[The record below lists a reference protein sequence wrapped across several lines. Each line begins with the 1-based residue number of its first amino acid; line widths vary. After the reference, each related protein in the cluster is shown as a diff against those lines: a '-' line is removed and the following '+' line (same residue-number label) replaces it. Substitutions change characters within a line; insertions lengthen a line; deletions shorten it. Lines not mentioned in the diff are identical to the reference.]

1 VPAKFA
7 SLSPTVAKSNGVGV
21 VVGLKRPPCAG
32 SSGDAGGSDSRC
44 STPVSTTSSAGGSQ
58 NLSTDNH
65 EKFASSCPPP
75 SKCRK
80 VDYDVVDDVYC
91 ELGLEAIDETQSNFD
106 DDVDDV
112 DDQER
117 ENSDNDDLEESASVT
132 WSEAADSVSG
142 TTNLD
147 KVNLVKIFPRRPKS
161 PEYTVDDTDVPEL
174 VLPESST
181 DLLVDNNDL
190 MSALQVY
197 EVLRRFRSIV
207 RLSPFRFEDFCA
219 SLTASVGDDQ
229 SHLIVDIHVALIR
242 ALLREDDGNNTTFG
256 PQDTKDSITVAMHFV
271 DAMTWYECTRAY
283 LDSDPDSVEFRSALP
298 LLSRTSYASVT
309 VSERLQMLRTLTDL
323 FLATNRV
330 REELT
335 SEGNIQYDD
344 HCRAC
349 HRYRSLL
356 MVIIHTPTVIQ
367 CYVCFSVSDSSYM
380 LDHAARYKFYV
391 CVVNVPA
398 LRSRSI
404 QTLHG

>member
-1 VPAKFA
+1 MPAKFA
-7 SLSPTVAKSNGVGV
+7 SLSPTVAKSNGVDVGV
-21 VVGLKRPPCAG
+21 GSKRTPYAAAA
-32 SSGDAGGSDSRC
+32 SDAGGSDSRC
-44 STPVSTTSSAGGSQ
+44 STPLSTTSSAGGSQ
-58 NLSTDNH
+58 SLSTGDR
-65 EKFASSCPPP
+65 EKSASSCPP

-80 VDYDVVDDVYC
+80 VDYDVVDDDEC
-91 ELGLEAIDETQSNFD
+91 ELGLEAVDETLSNFDDNDDD
-106 DDVDDV
+106 DDVDDRE
-112 DDQER
+112 QE
-117 ENSDNDDLEESASVT
+117 NTDNDDLDESLADESASVAG
-132 WSEAADSVSG
+132 SEAADSVSG
-142 TTNLD
+142 NAYLD
-147 KVNLVKIFPRRPKS
+147 KLKVFPRRPKS
-161 PEYTVDDTDVPEL
+161 PEYTVDDVDVPEL

-219 SLTASVGDDQ
+219 ALTASGGDDQ
-229 SHLIVDIHVALIR
+229 SNLIVDIHVALIR
-242 ALLREDDGNNTTFG
+242 SLLREDDGNNTTFG
-256 PQDTKDSITVAMHFV
+256 PQDTKDSITIAMHFV

-349 HRYRSLL
+349 HRY
-356 MVIIHTPTVIQ
+356 
-367 CYVCFSVSDSSYM
+367 
-380 LDHAARYKFYV
+380 
-391 CVVNVPA
+391 
-398 LRSRSI
+398 
-404 QTLHG
+404 

>member
-1 VPAKFA
+1 
-7 SLSPTVAKSNGVGV
+7 
-21 VVGLKRPPCAG
+21 
-32 SSGDAGGSDSRC
+32 
-44 STPVSTTSSAGGSQ
+44 
-58 NLSTDNH
+58 
-65 EKFASSCPPP
+65 
-75 SKCRK
+75 
-80 VDYDVVDDVYC
+80 VDYDVVDDDEC
-91 ELGLEAIDETQSNFD
+91 ELGLEAVDETLSNFDDNDDD
-106 DDVDDV
+106 DDVDDRE
-112 DDQER
+112 QE
-117 ENSDNDDLEESASVT
+117 NTDNDDLDESLADESASVAG
-132 WSEAADSVSG
+132 SEAADSVSG
-142 TTNLD
+142 NAYLD
-147 KVNLVKIFPRRPKS
+147 KLKVFPRRPKS
-161 PEYTVDDTDVPEL
+161 PEYTVDDVDVPEL

-219 SLTASVGDDQ
+219 ALTASGGDDQ
-229 SHLIVDIHVALIR
+229 SNLIVDIHVALIR
-242 ALLREDDGNNTTFG
+242 SLLREDDGNNTTFG
-256 PQDTKDSITVAMHFV
+256 PQDTKDSITIAMHFV

-349 HRYRSLL
+349 HRY
-356 MVIIHTPTVIQ
+356 
-367 CYVCFSVSDSSYM
+367 
-380 LDHAARYKFYV
+380 
-391 CVVNVPA
+391 
-398 LRSRSI
+398 
-404 QTLHG
+404 

>member
-1 VPAKFA
+1 
-7 SLSPTVAKSNGVGV
+7 
-21 VVGLKRPPCAG
+21 
-32 SSGDAGGSDSRC
+32 
-44 STPVSTTSSAGGSQ
+44 
-58 NLSTDNH
+58 
-65 EKFASSCPPP
+65 
-75 SKCRK
+75 
-80 VDYDVVDDVYC
+80 VDYDVVDDDEC
-91 ELGLEAIDETQSNFD
+91 ELGLEAVDETLSNFD
-106 DDVDDV
+106 DNDDV
-112 DDQER
+112 DDREQ
-117 ENSDNDDLEESASVT
+117 ENSDNDDLDESLADESASVAG
-132 WSEAADSVSG
+132 SEAADSVSG
-142 TTNLD
+142 NAYLD
-147 KVNLVKIFPRRPKS
+147 KLKVFPRRPKS
-161 PEYTVDDTDVPEL
+161 PEYTVDDVDVPEL

-219 SLTASVGDDQ
+219 ALTASGGDDQ
-229 SHLIVDIHVALIR
+229 SNLIVDIHVALIR
-242 ALLREDDGNNTTFG
+242 SLLREDDGNNTTFG
-256 PQDTKDSITVAMHFV
+256 PQDTKDSITIAMHFV

-349 HRYRSLL
+349 HRY
-356 MVIIHTPTVIQ
+356 
-367 CYVCFSVSDSSYM
+367 
-380 LDHAARYKFYV
+380 
-391 CVVNVPA
+391 
-398 LRSRSI
+398 
-404 QTLHG
+404 